1 MSIEANGARASADLE
16 GRFDSIQATAAR
28 VGVVGLIASL
38 IGAVVAPQ
46 AFFPSYLA
54 AFLFWAGV
62 SLASIG
68 LCLLHQLTG
77 GSWAVP
83 HRRPFEAAGSL
94 IVMMAL
100 FFVPIAAAL
109 GYCYAWAD
117 RGTLDAYPLASAKA
131 LVEEK
136 LHWLNPGR
144 FILRSAIY
152 FAVATAAAY
161 IVNAWSREQ
170 DGRADAAPS
179 RRLNAVAGPATVLM
193 FLTTSFASFDWG
205 MSRDPDWYST
215 IYGALF
221 IVGSILSALALAAV
235 FSIRNGKHEPIHS
248 ALTVGRLNDLG
259 NLMLA
264 FTMLWAYM
272 AFSQFLIIWL
282 GNLPEEVVYYQRRVF
297 GVNGAIALGL
307 IAFGFFAPF
316 LALLQRSHKRDAGW
330 ILPIASWILVM
341 RAVDLF
347 WVIVPGFSKI
357 PDNHGEGAAA
367 FAWGGLLWYVA
378 ALAGIGGIWVSA
390 FIRRLR
396 TAPLVPLR
404 DPRVVEALDR
414 DRAHALAHEQQQHTG
429 GAVL

>member
-1 MSIEANGARASADLE
+1 MSIEANGARASAELE
-16 GRFDSIQATAAR
+16 SRFDAIQAAAFR
-28 VGVVGLIASL
+28 IGGVGLIASL
-38 IGAVVAPQ
+38 IGAVVAPT

-54 AFLFWAGV
+54 AFLLWVGV

-83 HRRPFEAAGSL
+83 HRRSFEAAGSL
-94 IVMMAL
+94 IVLMAL
-100 FFVPIAAAL
+100 FFIPILL
-109 GYCYAWAD
+109 GLSSTYAWAD
-117 RGTLDAYPLASAKA
+117 KAVVDANHHVANK
-131 LVEEK
+131 V
-136 LHWLNPGR
+136 HWLNPGFFTMR
-144 FILRSAIY
+144 AAIY
-152 FAVATAAAY
+152 FAIATAAAY
-161 IVNAWSREQ
+161 IVNAWSRQQ
-170 DGRADAAPS
+170 DETSDKAPS

-193 FLTTSFASFDWG
+193 FLTASFASFDWG

-221 IVGSILSALALAAV
+221 IVGSILSTLALAAV
-235 FSIRNGKHEPIHS
+235 FSIRNGKYEPIHS

-272 AFSQFLIIWL
+272 SFSQFVITWL

-297 GVNGAIALGL
+297 GVYGAIALAL
-307 IAFGFFAPF
+307 IFFGFFAPF
-316 LALLQRSHKRDAGW
+316 LALLQRSHKRDANW
-330 ILPIASWILVM
+330 ILPIASWILIM

-347 WVIVPGFSKI
+347 WVIVPGFGKI
-357 PDNHGEGAAA
+357 PGPHGEDGDS
-367 FAWGGLLWYVA
+367 FAWGSLLWYAA

-396 TAPLVPLR
+396 TAPLVPLL
-404 DPRVVEALDR
+404 DPRVVEALER
-414 DRAHALAHEQQQHTG
+414 DRAHAHAHQQHTG

>member
-1 MSIEANGARASADLE
+1 MSIEANGARASAELE
-16 GRFDSIQATAAR
+16 TRFDLIQSTAGR
-28 VGVVGLIASL
+28 IGLVGLAACVA
-38 IGAVVAPQ
+38 GAVIAPA

-54 AFLFWAGV
+54 AFLLWTGV
-62 SLASIG
+62 SFASIG

-83 HRRPFEAAGSL
+83 HRRSFEAAGSL
-94 IVMMAL
+94 IVLMAL
-100 FFVPIAAAL
+100 FFVPILLGL
-109 GYCYAWAD
+109 GYTYAWAD
-117 RGTLDAYPLASAKA
+117 KAVVDANHHVANK
-131 LVEEK
+131 V
-136 LHWLNPGR
+136 HWLNPGS
-144 FILRSAIY
+144 FTLRAVIY
-152 FAVATAAAY
+152 FAIATAAAY
-161 IVNAWSREQ
+161 IVNAWSRQQ
-170 DGRADAAPS
+170 DDAADKAPS
-179 RRLNAVAGPATVLM
+179 RRLNAVAGPATVFM
-193 FLTTSFASFDWG
+193 FLTASFASFDWG

-221 IVGSILSALALAAV
+221 IVGSILSTLALAAV
-235 FSIRNGKHEPIHS
+235 FSIRNGKYEPIHS

-272 AFSQFLIIWL
+272 SFSQFLITWL

-297 GVNGAIALGL
+297 GIYGAIALGL

-316 LALLQRSHKRDAGW
+316 LALLQRSHKRDANW

-347 WVIVPGFSKI
+347 WVIVPGFGKI
-357 PDNHGEGAAA
+357 PGPHGEEGDS
-367 FAWGGLLWYVA
+367 FAWGSLLWYAA
-378 ALAGIGGIWVSA
+378 ALAGVGGIWVAA

-404 DPRVVEALDR
+404 DPRVVEALER
-414 DRAHALAHEQQQHTG
+414 DRAHAHAHQQHTG